1 MEDQPVDYEA
11 IERSIDTRKEFIEAA
26 CDGPRVALSNA
37 GLDDLDA
44 LTVALQLY
52 RRENPLHILD
62 LSGNIISDE
71 GIEAVGNSLT
81 IHPELTDLY
90 LGDNYFSSTGLIALT
105 RTLPDLVN
113 LDTLSLTGL
122 NLDDD
127 SITELASALMAMT
140 ECKLRRLYLS
150 QNMIGDDGFL
160 SLVVVFSSSKVN
172 LEVLDLS
179 HNLLTSSGLRAMSGL
194 LEGDYGIIQ
203 LFLAENTFDVEGLES
218 LSEGLCSNTSLKLLS
233 LAKSGIDDEAFRPLI
248 ATLSVNETL
257 ESLYVWGN
265 ELTDQS
271 GELLL
276 DVLSQHN
283 HTLYDVKI
291 YDNPIANY
299 EAFEVE
305 MKGLLAQNRGAHQES
320 GQGVSN

>member
-1 MEDQPVDYEA
+1 
-11 IERSIDTRKEFIEAA
+11 
-26 CDGPRVALSNA
+26 
-37 GLDDLDA
+37 
-44 LTVALQLY
+44 
-52 RRENPLHILD
+52 
-62 LSGNIISDE
+62 
-71 GIEAVGNSLT
+71 
-81 IHPELTDLY
+81 
-90 LGDNYFSSTGLIALT
+90 
-105 RTLPDLVN
+105 
-113 LDTLSLTGL
+113 
-122 NLDDD
+122 
-127 SITELASALMAMT
+127 
-140 ECKLRRLYLS
+140 
-150 QNMIGDDGFL
+150 
-160 SLVVVFSSSKVN
+160 
-172 LEVLDLS
+172 
-179 HNLLTSSGLRAMSGL
+179 MSGL